1 MITVAATDVVPMNQ
15 FALAWRF
22 TDERWSRRGG
32 AALRDVRPL
41 TVARAAALH
50 GPLAD
55 ACHVARESSAQH
67 LPAACQDEA
76 GAREV
81 GAALAALA
89 PADQE
94 RIVLSWDPQ
103 TALETSWRTFREQW
117 EVFCYPGSDDLT
129 ISPLDERWML
139 CYHHWEE
146 FSFTLRPPAAR
157 SSGPT

>member
-1 MITVAATDVVPMNQ
+1 VLTVEAADVVPLPQ

-22 TDERWSRRGG
+22 TDDRWSRRGG

-41 TVARAAALH
+41 TAARAASLH
-50 GPLAD
+50 SPLAA
-55 ACHVARESSAQH
+55 ACHVAREGGARH

-81 GAALAALA
+81 GAALATLA
-89 PADQE
+89 PRDEE
-94 RIVLSWDPQ
+94 RIVLSWDPL
-103 TALETSWRTFREQW
+103 TALETSWRTFREHW

-129 ISPLDERWML
+129 ISPLDERWVL

-146 FSFTLRPPAAR
+146 FSFSPRPGAPA
-157 SSGPT
+157 P